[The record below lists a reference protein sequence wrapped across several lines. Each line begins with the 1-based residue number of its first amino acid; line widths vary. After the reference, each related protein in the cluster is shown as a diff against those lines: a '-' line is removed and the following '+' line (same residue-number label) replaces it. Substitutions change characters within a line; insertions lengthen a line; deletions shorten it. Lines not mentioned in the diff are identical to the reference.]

1 VALALYRTY
10 RPASLN
16 EVVGQEHVTTALRRA
31 LSSGRIHH
39 AFLFSGPRGCGKTST
54 ARIMARS
61 LNCVEGPTPD
71 PCGVCPSCVDLAPN
85 GPGSIDVIEL
95 DAASHGGVDDT
106 RDLRER
112 AVFAPASSR
121 YKIYIIDEAHMVTTA
136 GFNAL
141 LKLVEEPP
149 EHVRFIFA
157 TTEADKVLPTI
168 RSRTHHYTFRLVPTK
183 VLQSHLATI
192 SDSEGIS
199 YEPAALALIA
209 RAGAGSVRDSLS
221 VLGQVVAG
229 SGPEGVTYIEAASQL
244 GVTDTVLLDRTVEAL
259 AAGDGA
265 ELFAVVA
272 SVVDAG
278 HDPRRFA
285 SDLLERLRDLVVI
298 AAVPDAAQSGLIDA
312 PDDVLETMQRQAA
325 SMGTAELTR
334 AADLVSEGITQ
345 LRGAT
350 APRLQLELLCA
361 KLLLPAADDAS
372 EGVAARLDR
381 IERRVA
387 SLGVH
392 ALTGDAEPASAAAVS
407 APPPAAAPPQRPRPA
422 TPATPPAAAAAP
434 PVGAPP
440 RKLSEVKQAAAEQ
453 PVAAPVVASTP
464 NGSIEF
470 AEVQSLWPAVLESIK
485 STSRVAWM
493 IFNEASPLSVDDTTL
508 VIGVQNAGV
517 IAGVSNGGHDERLR
531 QAVLDV
537 LRVDRRI
544 EVILDPGAAPAK
556 KVAPKA
562 VAPEKPTRKRAA
574 ATETPAEPKAPD
586 EASPDDPDLDGDSL
600 SGEALAMRELGGTV
614 IGEIGS

>member
-1 VALALYRTY
+1 
-10 RPASLN
+10 
-16 EVVGQEHVTTALRRA
+16 
-31 LSSGRIHH
+31 
-39 AFLFSGPRGCGKTST
+39 
-54 ARIMARS
+54 MARS
-61 LNCVEGPTPD
+61 LNCAEGPTPD

-168 RSRTHHYTFRLVPTK
+168 RSRTHHYNFRLVPTK

-272 SVVDAG
+272 AVVDAG

-381 IERRVA
+381 MERRVA

-392 ALTGDAEPASAAAVS
+392 ALTGDAESTSAAS
-407 APPPAAAPPQRPRPA
+407 APPHAAAPPQRPRPA
-422 TPATPPAAAAAP
+422 APSTPPAAAAAP
-434 PVGAPP
+434 PVGTPP

-453 PVAAPVVASTP
+453 PVAPPVAASTP

-470 AEVQSLWPAVLESIK
+470 GEVQSLWPAVLESIK

-556 KVAPKA
+556 TVAPKVA
-562 VAPEKPTRKRAA
+562 VADKPTRKRAA
-574 ATETPAEPKAPD
+574 APETPAEPKAPD

>member
-1 VALALYRTY
+1 MALALYRTY

-31 LSSGRIHH
+31 LTAGRIHH

-61 LNCVEGPTPD
+61 LNCAEGPTPD

-168 RSRTHHYTFRLVPTK
+168 RSRTHHYNFRLVPTK

-272 SVVDAG
+272 AVVDAG

-381 IERRVA
+381 MERRVA

-392 ALTGDAEPASAAAVS
+392 ALTGDAESTSAAS
-407 APPPAAAPPQRPRPA
+407 APPHAAAPPQRPRPA
-422 TPATPPAAAAAP
+422 APSTPPAAAAAP
-434 PVGAPP
+434 PVGTPP

-453 PVAAPVVASTP
+453 PVAPPVAASTP

-470 AEVQSLWPAVLESIK
+470 GEVQSLWPAVLESIK

-556 KVAPKA
+556 TVAPKVA
-562 VAPEKPTRKRAA
+562 VADKPTRKRAA
-574 ATETPAEPKAPD
+574 APETPAEPKAPD

>member
-1 VALALYRTY
+1 
-10 RPASLN
+10 
-16 EVVGQEHVTTALRRA
+16 
-31 LSSGRIHH
+31 
-39 AFLFSGPRGCGKTST
+39 
-54 ARIMARS
+54 
-61 LNCVEGPTPD
+61 
-71 PCGVCPSCVDLAPN
+71 
-85 GPGSIDVIEL
+85 
-95 DAASHGGVDDT
+95 
-106 RDLRER
+106 
-112 AVFAPASSR
+112 
-121 YKIYIIDEAHMVTTA
+121 
-136 GFNAL
+136 
-141 LKLVEEPP
+141 
-149 EHVRFIFA
+149 
-157 TTEADKVLPTI
+157 DKVLPTI

-244 GVTDTVLLDRTVEAL
+244 GVTDTVLLDRTIEAL

-312 PDDVLETMQRQAA
+312 PDDVLETMLRQAA

-381 IERRVA
+381 MERRVA

-422 TPATPPAAAAAP
+422 APATPPAAAAAP

-453 PVAAPVVASTP
+453 PAAAPVVASTP

-544 EVILDPGAAPAK
+544 EVILDPGEAPAK
-556 KVAPKA
+556 TPAPKA
-562 VAPEKPTRKRAA
+562 AVADKPTRKRAA
-574 ATETPAEPKAPD
+574 APETAAEPKAPD

>member
-31 LSSGRIHH
+31 LTAGRIHH

-168 RSRTHHYTFRLVPTK
+168 RSRTHHYNFRLVPTK

-192 SDSEGIS
+192 SDSEGIT

-259 AAGDGA
+259 AADDGA

-272 SVVDAG
+272 AVVDAG

-325 SMGTAELTR
+325 SMGAAELTR

-381 IERRVA
+381 MERRVA

-392 ALTGDAEPASAAAVS
+392 ALTGDAEPAPAAS

-422 TPATPPAAAAAP
+422 APSTPPAAAP

-453 PVAAPVVASTP
+453 PVAPPVAASTP
-464 NGSIEF
+464 NGTIEF

-537 LRVDRRI
+537 LRVDRRV

-556 KVAPKA
+556 AAAPKTPPA
-562 VAPEKPTRKRAA
+562 EKPTRKRAA
-574 ATETPAEPKAPD
+574 APEIPAEPKAPD